1 MEQNKQK
8 PNYDLRSDAVET
20 LASADTEQTP
30 EYSPEE
36 LQRYRT
42 QKGFRIPQTVKILF
56 LKAWFAGAVCY
67 FFFWG
72 LGNYIAGLIDM
83 LFILGIALGMATDL
97 LTNNVIRFIEET
109 PGDNDRFLMV
119 TKRGAFGFFLNI
131 VYAMVVMICV
141 YMLYNLINLAIVGIT
156 GAADTVPLG
165 VEPVL
170 FGVFCMGFDM
180 LFVSGKRLMISVIRD
195 AKAAVDAENRSN
207 E

>member
-20 LASADTEQTP
+20 LASADTEQAP

-36 LQRYRT
+36 LARYRT
-42 QKGFRIPQTVKILF
+42 KKGFRIPQTVKILF

-180 LFVSGKRLMISVIRD
+180 LFVSGKGLMISVIRD
-195 AKAAVDAENRSN
+195 AKAAVDAEK
-207 E
+207 EVE

>member
-1 MEQNKQK
+1 M
-8 PNYDLRSDAVET
+8 T
-20 LASADTEQTP
+20 T
-30 EYSPEE
+30 
-36 LQRYRT
+36 
-42 QKGFRIPQTVKILF
+42 
-56 LKAWFAGAVCY
+56 AWFAGAVCY

-131 VYAMVVMICV
+131 VYAMVIMICV

-156 GAADTVPLG
+156 GAADTVALG

-180 LFVSGKRLMISVIRD
+180 LFVGGKGLLVSVIRD
-195 AKAAVDAENRSN
+195 ARAAVDAENRSN